1 MKKTIAKKVL
11 TLTSTILMTLLMVL
25 GFNGTRVQA
34 DTNDTTTQNVVLTKY
49 GFEKDVTA
57 IDRATDQI
65 WTGDGA
71 KPLQGVDFTIYNV
84 TANYW
89 ASPKDYKG
97 SFDSASV
104 AATGTTNDEG
114 QLTQALP
121 TQSTDASGK
130 TRAAVYLF
138 HETNPRAGYYT
149 SADFWLTLP
158 AKAAADGNVY
168 VYPKNVQKTT
178 YERTFVK
185 KDAETK
191 EVLEGAGFKISNSD
205 GKFLKLT
212 DKDGQ
217 SVSIGEGF
225 IDVLA
230 NNYRLTWVAES
241 DATVFTSDKSG
252 KFGLNGFADNTTTYT
267 AVETNV
273 PDGYDAAANTDFKA
287 DNSSSDILDAPSGI
301 LPHTGGTG
309 TVIFAILGVALIAF
323 GAVAYRKRRNGF

>member
-1 MKKTIAKKVL
+1 MEKTITKKVL
-11 TLTSTILMTLLMVL
+11 TLTSMILMTLLLVL
-25 GFNGTRVQA
+25 GFNVTRVQA

-71 KPLQGVDFTIYNV
+71 KPLQGVDFNVYDV

-97 SFDSASV
+97 NV
-104 AATGTTNDEG
+104 AGAKMQAGTTDKQG
-114 QLTQALP
+114 QMVVKNLP
-121 TQSTDASGK
+121 TYVKIGDKQ
-130 TRAAVYLF
+130 RHAVYLF
-138 HETNPRAGYYT
+138 HETNPRAGYNT

-168 VYPKNVQKTT
+168 VYPKNVQKNT

-185 KDAETK
+185 RDAETK

-205 GKFLKLT
+205 SKFLKLT
-212 DKDGQ
+212 DKDGKG
-217 SVSIGEGF
+217 VDIGEGF

-252 KFGLNGFADNTTTYT
+252 KFGLNGFADKTTTYT

-273 PDGYDAAANTDFKA
+273 PDGYDVAANTDFNA
-287 DNSSSDILDAPSGI
+287 DNSSSDILDAPSSI

-309 TVIFAILGVALIAF
+309 TVIFVILGVALIAF